1 MSEAPV
7 ASSGHL
13 ARIRD
18 NQRRSRARRKE
29 YLHELETKLRSCEQ
43 TGVEASAEIQD
54 AARRVLE
61 ENKRLRA
68 LLRARGVSESE
79 IVAVMG
85 SHVQTPEH
93 ASAAPVLDSMLGQK
107 RACSGQRSCG
117 GVPCVPPG
125 ATSMPL
131 PPTLSL
137 SHQRSMSLDTGNAS
151 ASPHSI
157 GSSSIDT
164 PTSISTPTF
173 PHMPMATSQPEM
185 PDESFQ
191 HVNYAYEIPSAQWT
205 YPQETSYLP
214 DQSLYNN
221 TSSCVYAANIIRSMR
236 SDVGVELEADLGC
249 RELGADCAV
258 DNSVVFSA
266 IDKYADHSPGV

>member
-1 MSEAPV
+1 MSETPV
-7 ASSGHL
+7 ASSSNL

-43 TGVEASAEIQD
+43 TGVEASAEIQN

-68 LLRARGVSESE
+68 LLRERGVSESE

-85 SHVQTPEH
+85 RHVSTPEH
-93 ASAAPVLDSMLGQK
+93 ASAAPVLDSILGQK
-107 RACSGQRSCG
+107 RACNGQTSCG
-117 GVPCVPPG
+117 RVPCVPSG
-125 ATSMPL
+125 ATSVPL

-137 SHQRSMSLDTGNAS
+137 SHQRSKGLETGNES

-164 PTSISTPTF
+164 PTSIPTPTF
-173 PHMPMATSQPEM
+173 THMPTATQQSEM
-185 PDESFQ
+185 PDESYRQ
-191 HVNYAYEIPSAQWT
+191 LNYAYEIPSAQWM
-205 YPQETSYLP
+205 YPEETNYLP

-236 SDVGVELEADLGC
+236 SNVGAELEADLGC

-258 DNSVVFSA
+258 DNSVVFNA
-266 IDKYADHSPGV
+266 IEKYADHSHGA